1 MVIGEWH
8 NSCVRTSGWGGGLAA
23 SFRIWG
29 RASCPATATA
39 DRCSASTP
47 SPRRRTRT
55 PCDGVS
61 PRKTE
66 VFRTPLNFIARSSAR
81 MDRITSGPPS
91 AIRSTRPGGT
101 SIGCYRLLSRY
112 EGSHEILYPD
122 TPKGPENGFLRPPRC
137 RPCVRDEKRVSRST
151 RDDPYEC

>member
-1 MVIGEWH
+1 MLIEQWQW
-8 NSCVRTSGWGGGLAA
+8 SEDRTSRWGRRSGA
-23 SFRIWG
+23 SLRISG
-29 RASCPATATA
+29 RASGPATSTA

-137 RPCVRDEKRVSRST
+137 RPCVRDEKRGSRST